1 MSEDNLNAA
10 WETMEKLASSMED
23 PQSPK
28 EQLAV
33 ALRGCLEQIL
43 RYPPEQLVTRA
54 EQSPLPTRPLVSWL
68 VYEAERL
75 DAAPAA
81 LALRQYWQTTRQ
93 AGAGPII
100 PPPRQ
105 AMI

>member
-1 MSEDNLNAA
+1 MNEADLNAL
-10 WETMEKLASSMED
+10 WETMEQLAASLEA
-23 PQSPK
+23 PSPPR

-33 ALRGCLEQIL
+33 ALQGCLAQVL
-43 RYPPEQLVTRA
+43 KYPPEQLVTRA

-68 VYEAERL
+68 VYKAERL
-75 DAAPAA
+75 GDAPAA

-100 PPPRQ
+100 LPPSQ
-105 AMI
+105 AII